1 MKIVIDTN
9 VLISILPKA
18 SSNRFL
24 LEKIIA
30 QEFEVFVSTPIL
42 LEYREIISLKTNEI
56 VANNF
61 LEFFMKLPNV
71 IELDPSY
78 NWQLIE
84 KDPDDNKF
92 VDAAIAG
99 NCDYLVSNDKHFN
112 ILKERGNDLVKL
124 INIQEFLG
132 IVEELN
138 RLA

>member
-30 QEFEVFVSTPIL
+30 REFEVFVSTPIL

-92 VDAAIAG
+92 VDLALMAG
-99 NCDYLVSNDKHFN
+99 CDYIITNDWHFD
-112 ILKERGNDLVKL
+112 ILKQIPFPKVNVLTLV
-124 INIQEFLG
+124 EFK
-132 IVEELN
+132 EL
-138 RLA
+138 LVI

>member
-92 VDAAIAG
+92 VDLALMAG
-99 NCDYLVSNDKHFN
+99 CDFLITNDRHFD
-112 ILKERGNDLVKL
+112 ILKQIPFPKVNVLTLV
-124 INIQEFLG
+124 EFK
-132 IVEELN
+132 EL
-138 RLA
+138 LVI

>member
-30 QEFEVFVSTPIL
+30 REFEVFVSTPIL

-78 NWQLIE
+78 N
-84 KDPDDNKF
+84 
-92 VDAAIAG
+92 
-99 NCDYLVSNDKHFN
+99 
-112 ILKERGNDLVKL
+112 
-124 INIQEFLG
+124 
-132 IVEELN
+132 
-138 RLA
+138 

>member
-30 QEFEVFVSTPIL
+30 REFEVFVSTPIL

-92 VDAAIAG
+92 VDLALMAG
-99 NCDYLVSNDKHFN
+99 CDFLITNDRHFD
-112 ILKERGNDLVKL
+112 ILKQIPFPKVNVLTLV
-124 INIQEFLG
+124 EFK
-132 IVEELN
+132 EL
-138 RLA
+138 LVI